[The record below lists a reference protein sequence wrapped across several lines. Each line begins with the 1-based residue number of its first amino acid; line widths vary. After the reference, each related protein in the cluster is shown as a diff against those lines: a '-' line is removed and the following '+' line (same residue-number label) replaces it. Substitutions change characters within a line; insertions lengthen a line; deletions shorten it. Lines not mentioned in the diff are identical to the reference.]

1 MSIVTLVLSIYS
13 LVVLFRIIITWVRG
27 ANLGRAEE
35 IIGAVVDPYLNWFRR
50 FTFLRIG
57 GFDFSVIAALITL
70 SILTSISAEL
80 AIAARISIGIILSI
94 VFLRVLGAVVFFLTL
109 FVILSVIRLLG
120 IFFQANTANRF
131 WIVID
136 QIVEPMVHAVVYR
149 IVKDRALSYQ
159 NALIIF
165 SALML
170 AAVIIGRI
178 VLPLIGLALRQLPF

>member
-1 MSIVTLVLSIYS
+1 MSFVTLLLSIYS

-35 IIGAVVDPYLNWFRR
+35 IIGSIVDPYLNWFRR

-57 GFDFSVIAALITL
+57 AIDLSVIAAIITL
-70 SILTSISAEL
+70 SIVTGITAEL
-80 AIAARISIGIILSI
+80 AITARISIGIILSI
-94 VFLRVLGAVVFFLTL
+94 IILRVLGAALFFLTIFL
-109 FVILSVIRLLG
+109 ILSVIRLLG

-136 QIVEPMVHAVVYR
+136 QIVQPMVHAVVYR
-149 IVKDRALSYQ
+149 IVKDRALSYR

-165 SALML
+165 SVLLL
-170 AAVIIGRI
+170 AVVIIGRI
-178 VLPLIGLALRQLPF
+178 ATPFIGVALRRIPI